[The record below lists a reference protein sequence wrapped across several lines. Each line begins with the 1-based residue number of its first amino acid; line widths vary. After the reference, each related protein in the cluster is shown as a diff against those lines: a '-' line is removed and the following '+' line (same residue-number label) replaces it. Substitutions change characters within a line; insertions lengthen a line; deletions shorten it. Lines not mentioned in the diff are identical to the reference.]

1 MVIISEKALSEQVKE
16 CRKKFTHEEKIGC
29 FEKLLKETKSGHVA
43 YALGYEYEK
52 AGELSKA
59 IKYYE
64 KAESMFNE
72 TIYKNMSRFAINNI
86 VVDVLK
92 TDKSGKKE

>member
-1 MVIISEKALSEQVKE
+1 MVIISDKALSEKIKE
-16 CRKKFTHEEKIGC
+16 CRKKYTHEEKISC
-29 FEKLLKETKSGHVA
+29 FEKVLKETKSGHVA

-52 AGELSKA
+52 AGELSNA

-64 KAESMFNE
+64 KAESMFND

-92 TDKSGKKE
+92 TDKSQKKD